1 MVHTLPDYTAQYKTL
16 MGIQSADVYE
26 AAARLGSVDRITRTG
41 KVYWM
46 DDFRDGINGWS
57 ETFSDGGTGGGGE
70 L

>member
-46 DDFRDGINGWS
+46 DDFSNGIWGWII
-57 ETFSDGGTGGGGE
+57 SDSIGGGE
-70 L
+70 A